1 MNNAPIN
8 CHIHLHNGRIDL
20 GTESRHRGRSGD
32 IWGLLVH
39 TIYKHRE
46 LMRMEVTA
54 FDILDKRYGTILL
67 NGVEAVRKSRNE
79 RLQHGCACDGKVGR
93 NQPVMI

>member
-1 MNNAPIN
+1 
-8 CHIHLHNGRIDL
+8 
-20 GTESRHRGRSGD
+20 
-32 IWGLLVH
+32 
-39 TIYKHRE
+39 
-46 LMRMEVTA
+46 MRMEVTA